1 MSYADPNPPQVIQA
15 ETVER
20 MSYPH
25 PAFKPMAVP
34 RDLVDRLK
42 AIHGYPFIWF
52 IGQFLHYLMRP
63 SDELRTYIETSQER
77 MGIRHP
83 IVGYV
88 GKGGGGGRRGE
99 GGRNTD
105 ILWGCMNIS
114 MGGAVTP
121 SVYPRCAQ
129 AELADMSGCSTW
141 KEK

>member
-1 MSYADPNPPQVIQA
+1 MAVIHNITPPLLSSTATPVGSWMSYADQNPPQVIQA

-63 SDELRTYIETSQER
+63 SDELRTYIETSRER

-88 GKGGGGGRRGE
+88 GKGGGGGRRG
-99 GGRNTD
+99 GGSL
-105 ILWGCMNIS
+105 IFY
-114 MGGAVTP
+114 GGA
-121 SVYPRCAQ
+121 
-129 AELADMSGCSTW
+129 
-141 KEK
+141 